1 MSTIIRKP
9 SQDIKASAYKPA
21 QDFIHKNNLSQFRMT
36 IYLEAVDVL
45 PQKGIMP
52 TDTSIAQFI
61 GEKRTHSAVNIGM
74 KAIVKAGLARKTGET
89 DLGTSYTLTAK
100 GERAVMECKM
110 LIRDFYAVIDSGEPA
125 IPEPPNYQN
134 SFERLNREIK
144 SQRQTIEALNQT
156 IGYQQQIIATLQAE
170 LGAVKASQ

>member
-1 MSTIIRKP
+1 MSTIVRKP

-21 QDFIHKNNLSQFRMT
+21 QDFIHKHNLSQFRMT
-36 IYLEAVDVL
+36 IYLEALDIL
-45 PQKGIMP
+45 PRRGIMA

-89 DLGTSYTLTAK
+89 DLGTSYILTAK
-100 GERAVMECKM
+100 GERAVMECKI
-110 LIRDFYAVIDSGEPA
+110 LIREFYAVIDSGEPL
-125 IPEPPNYQN
+125 PEPPNYQN

-170 LGAVKASQ
+170 LGAVKASK